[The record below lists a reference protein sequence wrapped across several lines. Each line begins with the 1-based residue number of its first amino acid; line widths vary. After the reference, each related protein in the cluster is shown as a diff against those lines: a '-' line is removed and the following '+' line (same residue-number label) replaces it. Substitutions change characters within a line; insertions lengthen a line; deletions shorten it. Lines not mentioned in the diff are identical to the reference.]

1 MLNYSTHIAR
11 FSRKKSLVEFLL
23 VRVRIWGFYE
33 VDFIK
38 KAGELVAKNNKTL
51 FKEKFKSIF
60 RQFS

>member
-11 FSRKKSLVEFLL
+11 FSRKKSLVEFIL

-51 FKEKFKSIF
+51 FKEKF
-60 RQFS
+60 